1 MDLFGM
7 GMGEILLILV
17 VALLIWGPGKLPEI
31 ARTLGKMV
39 STLRKASLDFTTQFK
54 KELEEEEKKTSTPP
68 PKADNESQGKKQAD
82 GDTAEDSNTEK
93 PGPKDE

>member
-54 KELEEEEKKTSTPP
+54 KELEEEEKKTSTPL

-82 GDTAEDSNTEK
+82 GDAVEDSNTEK